1 MQPVIE
7 TEPIIETRGDDWQR
21 TFRLKGTGGAA
32 FDLTGY
38 AVDDV
43 AIKWSGGSLPL
54 TQANWRL
61 SVNAAGGEITI
72 DVSRTDNPQVP
83 DGQRSRLVL
92 TLIDT
97 LSRKSTLVII
107 PIRVIIP

>member
-21 TFRLKGTGGAA
+21 TFRLKGTGGAT

-38 AVDDV
+38 TVDGV

-54 TQANWRL
+54 TQGNGRL
-61 SVNAAGGEITI
+61 SVNAAAGEIAI
-72 DVSRTDNPQVP
+72 DVSRSDNPQVP

-97 LSRKSTLVII
+97 LSRKSTLLII
-107 PIRVIIP
+107 PIKVIVP